1 MKELLKGTEE
11 KMSKTIATL
20 KKDLS
25 SLRAG
30 RATPGLLDKVTVD
43 YYGNPSPLSQV
54 ANVSIPDSRS
64 IVIQPW
70 DKSMIK
76 GIEKAILASDLGLTP
91 SNDGVVIRLTLPQLT
106 EQRRKEIVKVVHKK
120 GEEAKVAVRN
130 LRRECND
137 GLKAKEKA
145 GDLTEDETK
154 RGQDDC
160 QKLTDKF
167 IKEIDHILLVKEKEV
182 MEV

>member
-1 MKELLKGTEE
+1 VKELLKGAEE
-11 KMSKTIATL
+11 KMSKTIAAL

-43 YYGNPSPLSQV
+43 YYGNPSPINQV
-54 ANVSIPDSRS
+54 ANVSIPDSRT

-70 DKSMIK
+70 DKTMIK
-76 GIEKAILASDLGLTP
+76 AIEKAIMASDIGITP
-91 SNDGVVIRLTLPQLT
+91 SNDGVVIRLVMPQLT

-120 GEEAKVAVRN
+120 GEEAKVAIRN
-130 LRRECND
+130 LRRECNE
-137 GLKAKEKA
+137 GLKAKEKS
-145 GDLTEDETK
+145 GDLTEDENK
-154 RGQDDC
+154 RGQDEC

-167 IKEIDHILLVKEKEV
+167 IKEVDHVLQVKEKEV